1 MAEPIR
7 AASIS
12 ISRCEHGTIFIHLH
26 DGAGSVF
33 AVAPMDVH
41 VAADVLE
48 DLGDQVEAVV
58 NALLADTAPKAP
70 GVH

>member
-7 AASIS
+7 AASVS
-12 ISRCEHGTIFIHLH
+12 IARCEHGTIFFYLH
-26 DGAGSVF
+26 DAAGVAF

-48 DLGDQVEAVV
+48 DLGQNIEAAV
-58 NALLADTAPKAP
+58 TAMLGDAGTPAP
-70 GVH
+70 EVH